1 MRIASHVMY
10 HGIAA
15 LRAALPRSITL
26 AKGEAPPLPFD
37 PSPAFAKRLRRGRPC
52 LPSIEAHP

>member
-1 MRIASHVMY
+1 MSSASHVMY

-37 PSPAFAKRLRRGRPC
+37 PSLTGTLSPLHPDRRSG
-52 LPSIEAHP
+52 HV